1 MARYP
6 NDTTTIK
13 NETEVPACGQCGSTA
28 LHHVIYGMPTVDLF
42 DEAERRPE
50 LSLGGCC
57 IGPDEWTT
65 ECVSC
70 GQRRYLGNDSSEW
83 TTGTRP
89 HTAGLVTRY
98 ATLARERVVDTA
110 TAPAVSYAGLWLL
123 LAHLAPV
130 ASDNHRE
137 AIAEAV
143 GVSCDEAAALAEE
156 LLTAPHSTIATALG
170 AWSRVALDAKLAVA
184 LTAMPDQ
191 AGLNRWASDHTR
203 GLINEFPVAVSP
215 ETVLIVATALVLQP
229 RWAKELWTDDDGM
242 LLLNDGLQ
250 TIVDTQAAGRVAV
263 AKPFS
268 EDGVDVISVI
278 AAHEV
283 SPQDVWRAVDEVVD
297 KLNQGALWHE
307 RYPSGKLIDGHSWT
321 VSEVTET
328 FINRG
333 APTDYDTLWR
343 SHLPEWSEATVS
355 QLADAPGV
363 AEIVAALREAAP
375 ALAGPFECIQT
386 ATAAYDESGFTAAA
400 VTTLSGPTGRPTFVE
415 RTIRRVELMFDRP
428 HAVIAIARGGPW
440 EGVPVFNAWVTPS
453 KRRGS

>member
-1 MARYP
+1 LSEGGGSVESM
-6 NDTTTIK
+6 TTKT
-13 NETEVPACGQCGSTA
+13 NETEVPACGRCGSTA
-28 LHHVIYGMPTVDLF
+28 LHHVVYGMPTVDLF
-42 DEAERRPE
+42 EEADRRSD

-57 IGPDEWTT
+57 IGSDDWST

-70 GQRRYLGNDSSEW
+70 GQRRYLRNDSSEW

-98 ATLARERVVDTA
+98 ATLTRDSLVDTA
-110 TAPAVSYAGLWLL
+110 TAPAVSFAGLWLL
-123 LAHLAPV
+123 LARLAPV

-137 AIAEAV
+137 AIAEAL
-143 GVSCDEAAALAEE
+143 GISCDEAAALAEE
-156 LLTAPHSTIATALG
+156 LLTAPHATIATALG

-184 LTAMPDQ
+184 LEAMPDQ
-191 AGLNRWASDHTR
+191 AGLDRWASDHTR

-215 ETVLIVATALVLQP
+215 ETLLVVATALVLQP

-242 LLLNDGLQ
+242 LVLNDGLQ
-250 TIVDTQAAGRVAV
+250 TIVDTESAGRVAV

-278 AAHEV
+278 AAPDV

-297 KLNQGALWHE
+297 KLNQGALWNGGLRGGE
-307 RYPSGKLIDGHSWT
+307 LIDGHSWK
-321 VSEVTET
+321 VRKVTES
-328 FINRG
+328 FIKRD
-333 APTDYDTLWR
+333 APDDFDIVWR
-343 SHLPEWSEATVS
+343 SHLPKWSGDTVS
-355 QLADAPGV
+355 ALSGAPGV
-363 AEIVAALREAAP
+363 AEIVAALSEAAP
-375 ALAGPFECIQT
+375 ALAGPFECIQA

-400 VTTLSGPTGRPTFVE
+400 ITALAVLTGRPALVE
-415 RTIRRVELMFDRP
+415 RTIRRVELIFDRP

-453 KRRGS
+453 

>member
-1 MARYP
+1 M
-6 NDTTTIK
+6 TTMT
-13 NETEVPACGQCGSTA
+13 NETEVPACGRCGSTA
-28 LHHVIYGMPTVDLF
+28 LHHVVYGMPTVDLF
-42 DEAERRPE
+42 EEADRRPE

-57 IGPDEWTT
+57 VGPDVWTT
-65 ECVSC
+65 ECVTC
-70 GQRRYLGNDSSEW
+70 GQRRYFGDDSSEW

-98 ATLARERVVDTA
+98 ATLARDSLVETA

-130 ASDNHRE
+130 ASDNHRG
-137 AIAEAV
+137 AIAEAI
-143 GVSCDEAAALAEE
+143 GISCDEAAALAEE
-156 LLTAPHSTIATALG
+156 LLTAPHATIATALG
-170 AWSRVALDAKLAVA
+170 AWSRIALKTKLAVA
-184 LTAMPDQ
+184 LEAMPDQ
-191 AGLNRWASDHTR
+191 AGLDRWASDHTR
-203 GLINEFPVAVSP
+203 GLINEFPIAVSP
-215 ETVLIVATALVLQP
+215 ETMLIVATALVLQP

-242 LLLNDGLQ
+242 LVLNDGLQ

-278 AAHEV
+278 AAPDV

-297 KLNQGALWHE
+297 KLNQGALWNGGLRGGE
-307 RYPSGKLIDGHSWT
+307 LIDGHSWK
-321 VSEVTET
+321 VRKVTES
-328 FINRG
+328 FIKRD
-333 APTDYDTLWR
+333 APDDFDIVWR
-343 SHLPEWSEATVS
+343 SHLPKWSGDTVS
-355 QLADAPGV
+355 ALSGAPGV
-363 AEIVAALREAAP
+363 AEIVAALSEAAP
-375 ALAGPFECIQT
+375 ALAGPFECIQA

-400 VTTLSGPTGRPTFVE
+400 ITALAVLTGAPHFVE

-453 KRRGS
+453 